1 MKTFAEK
8 LQEALSGG
16 ALMAGDQAALSQI
29 SDTLGRLEASTAA
42 MKALPDQTI
51 ADLESMVKEETD
63 AAKLA
68 QWLVGF
74 ANRILDV
81 YLQGR

>member
-1 MKTFAEK
+1 MKTFSEK
-8 LQEALSGG
+8 LQEALSSGT
-16 ALMAGDQAALSQI
+16 LMAGDQAALSQV

-42 MKALPDQTI
+42 MKALPEQAV
-51 ADLESMVKEETD
+51 ADLEAMVHDETD
-63 AAKLA
+63 LTKLA

-74 ANRILDV
+74 ANRVLDV